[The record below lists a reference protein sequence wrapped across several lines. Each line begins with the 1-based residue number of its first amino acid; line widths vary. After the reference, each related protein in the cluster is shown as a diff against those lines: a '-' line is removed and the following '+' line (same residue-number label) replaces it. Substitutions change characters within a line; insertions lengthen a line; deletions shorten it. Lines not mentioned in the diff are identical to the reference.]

1 MAATRRA
8 VPALLRALRRASGCA
23 LFLAFSSTAAFTTGE
38 KANPV
43 APPATQSLRAEDVR
57 IEGKLY
63 SPQALF
69 IVSRPEERFGRDVL
83 SHYLNLDASGRVL
96 PYRLR
101 PECLRAQT
109 AVVPAPAPAPAAPAD
124 SSTARSP

>member
-8 VPALLRALRRASGCA
+8 VPALRRVVRRASGGA
-23 LFLAFSSTAAFTTGE
+23 LLLVFSSTAVFAAAE
-38 KANPV
+38 KGKPV
-43 APPATQSLRAEDVR
+43 APPATQSLRADDVR

-69 IVSRPEERFGRDVL
+69 IVSRPEERFRRDVL

-101 PECLRAQT
+101 PECLQAQT
-109 AVVPAPAPAPAAPAD
+109 VVVPTPVPAAKAD